1 MRLSIG
7 DLLARYREGTT
18 APAQVLHDV
27 LARADACPDPG
38 VWIARVPD
46 ADIASRAQKLA
57 SDPSAKTL
65 PLYGVPFAVKDN
77 IDVAGMP
84 TTAGC
89 PAFAYTPAK
98 NAAVVDRLLAA
109 GAILVGK
116 TNLDQFATGLVGTRS
131 PYGAP
136 RCVFDMD
143 YVSGGSSSGS
153 AVAVA
158 RGLAAFALGTDTAGS
173 GRVPAAFNRLVGV
186 KPSRGLLSNT
196 GLVPACRSLDCISI
210 FADDLAGASA
220 VLDVAAG
227 YDETDPYSR
236 VAAPVSL
243 PQNFRFGV
251 LAGQDRI
258 FFGETGNEKLY
269 DDAIARL
276 AARGG
281 TPVVFDYAPF
291 REAAA
296 LLYQGPWVAERY
308 AAIRSFYQDHAS
320 DMDPT
325 VRAIIAGAEHFSA
338 IDLFEG
344 QYKLAALK
352 RQSEAAWDTM
362 DVMLLPTAPAQYKV
376 ADVNADPVALNARM
390 GTYTNFVNLLDL
402 SALAIPAGFRD
413 DGLAFGVTLIAPAFT
428 DHALLQL
435 ALRLEME

>member
-1 MRLSIG
+1 MRFSIG
-7 DLLARYREGTT
+7 DLLSRYREGAAT
-18 APAQVLHDV
+18 PVQVLRDV
-27 LARADACPDPG
+27 LARADACPDPA
-38 VWIARVPD
+38 VWITRVPD
-46 ADIASRAQKLA
+46 DKIISRAEKLA
-57 SDPSAKTL
+57 SDPSAKDL

-89 PAFAYTPAK
+89 PSFAYTPEK
-98 NAAVVDRLLAA
+98 NAVVVDRLLAA

-136 RCVFDMD
+136 RCVFNMD

-173 GRVPAAFNRLVGV
+173 GRVPAAFNKLVGV
-186 KPSRGLLSNT
+186 KPTRGILSNT

-210 FADDLAGASA
+210 FTDDLAGASA

-227 YDETDPYSR
+227 YDEADSFSR
-236 VAAPVSL
+236 GDAPVSL
-243 PQNFRFGV
+243 PQKFRFGI
-251 LAGQDRI
+251 LAPPDRE
-258 FFGETGNEKLY
+258 FFGEANNEKLY
-269 DDAIARL
+269 DAAIARL

-281 TPVVFDYAPF
+281 TPVAFDYAPF

-296 LLYQGPWVAERY
+296 LLYQGPWVAERH
-308 AAIRSFYQDHAS
+308 AAIRGFFQDHAD
-320 DMDPT
+320 DMDPS
-325 VRAIIAGAEHFSA
+325 VRAIIAGAERFSA
-338 IDLFEG
+338 TDVFQG
-344 QYKLAALK
+344 QYRLAELR
-352 RQSEAAWDTM
+352 RQSGYAWAGM

-376 ADVNADPVALNARM
+376 ADVKADPIALNARM

-402 SALAIPAGFRD
+402 SALAVPAGFRD
-413 DGLAFGVTLIAPAFT
+413 DGLAFGVTLIAPPFT
-428 DHALLQL
+428 DHALLKL
-435 ALRLEME
+435 ATRLEIS